1 MIDRPL
7 TDAEQLAIAALHA
20 VVSEDVAKMTPEERE
35 AAMAPIKF
43 EIRRRIKAR
52 AEEPREPRELC
63 SMTADLA
70 VDPVIEKLRSER
82 DALRARCGEL
92 EADVDELRRS
102 EELLRNDLI
111 ALADDR
117 DELRRSVERL
127 DGFRIRCA
135 DRDALHVD
143 ATRLRARVEELEV
156 AILNQSAEPPPAYHA
171 ALEGLRAERDALRA
185 EVMRLRRHLSPPPE
199 VPDAVVDGGGT
210 VPTYRERPSLGR
222 VKPRPDLLPAEA
234 LLAAGECLADR
245 TDRDVG
251 SLPWF
256 DRAPLAETLPKYR
269 ASLMRH
275 VLAYYA
281 DDKVDPESSRP
292 ALAHVIVNAS
302 ILYRLE
308 NRAITA
314 RQGTES

>member
-1 MIDRPL
+1 MADRFL

-35 AAMAPIKF
+35 AAMEPIKV

-63 SMTADLA
+63 SMTADLS
-70 VDPVIEKLRSER
+70 VDPMIEKLRSER

-117 DELRRSVERL
+117 DELR
-127 DGFRIRCA
+127 
-135 DRDALHVD
+135 
-143 ATRLRARVEELEV
+143 ARVRELE
-156 AILNQSAEPPPAYHA
+156 ALDLETGSRPAPAYHA

-185 EVMRLRRHLSPPPE
+185 EVMRLRRHLSPPVE
-199 VPDAVVDGGGT
+199 ARDGII
-210 VPTYRERPSLGR
+210 PTCRERPRPGN

-281 DDKVDPESSRP
+281 DDKVDPESHRP

>member
-1 MIDRPL
+1 MTDRPL

-52 AEEPREPRELC
+52 AEEPKEPRELC

-70 VDPVIEKLRSER
+70 VDPMIEKLRSER

-111 ALADDR
+111 ALAD
-117 DELRRSVERL
+117 E
-127 DGFRIRCA
+127 
-135 DRDALHVD
+135 RDA
-143 ATRLRARVEELEV
+143 LRARVQELEV
-156 AILNQSAEPPPAYHA
+156 AILNQSAKPAPAYHA

-185 EVMRLRRHLSPPPE
+185 EVMRLRHHLSPPVE
-199 VPDAVVDGGGT
+199 ARDGGGA
-210 VPTYRERPSLGR
+210 VPIYRERPRTGK

-275 VLAYYA
+275 VLSYYA
-281 DDKVDPESSRP
+281 DDKVDPESHRP

>member
-111 ALADDR
+111 ALAD
-117 DELRRSVERL
+117 ERNA
-127 DGFRIRCA
+127 FS
-135 DRDALHVD
+135 
-143 ATRLRARVEELEV
+143 ARVRELE
-156 AILNQSAEPPPAYHA
+156 ALDLETGSRPAPAYHT

-185 EVMRLRRHLSPPPE
+185 EVMRLRHHLSPP
-199 VPDAVVDGGGT
+199 VGARDGGGA